1 MFLQTGASDQL
12 AVELSDA
19 MLVQGNSVSRTA
31 AAPNQLRLTATSR
44 GHSASCVVVP
54 SSAASDD
61 YDARE
66 DATLL
71 VGSEEGSGV
80 AVYTVAGGKALSI
93 QRMNQSG
100 RIPVGFYLKEE
111 GNVTLSF
118 DPQGDAWRGWN
129 LVDQQTG
136 KRYPLDS
143 ETNLGTVKSGAG
155 RFYLE
160 RTGN

>member
-1 MFLQTGASDQL
+1 
-12 AVELSDA
+12 

-93 QRMNQSG
+93 QRMNSQK

-111 GNVTLSF
+111 GSVSLSF
-118 DPQGDAWRGWN
+118 DPQGDAWQGWT

-143 ETNLGTVKSGAG
+143 EISLGTVKSGAG

-160 RTGN
+160 AD

>member
-1 MFLQTGASDQL
+1 MPTPATL
-12 AVELSDA
+12 
-19 MLVQGNSVSRTA
+19 
-31 AAPNQLRLTATSR
+31 PNQLRLTATSR
-44 GHSASCVVVP
+44 GRSTSCVVVP
-54 SSAASDD
+54 SSVASDD

-93 QRMNQSG
+93 QRMNSQK

-111 GNVTLSF
+111 GSVSLSF
-118 DPQGDAWRGWN
+118 DPQGDAWQGWT
-129 LVDQQTG
+129 LVDSQTG

-143 ETNLGTVKSGAG
+143 EISLGTVKSGAG

-160 RTGN
+160 AD

>member
-1 MFLQTGASDQL
+1 MTIPDYVSQTS
-12 AVELSDA
+12 
-19 MLVQGNSVSRTA
+19 A

-44 GHSASCVVVP
+44 GRSASCVVVP
-54 SSAASDD
+54 SSVASDD

-118 DPQGDAWRGWN
+118 DPRQA
-129 LVDQQTG
+129 L
-136 KRYPLDS
+136 S
-143 ETNLGTVKSGAG
+143 AG
-155 RFYLE
+155 
-160 RTGN
+160 